1 MKILVSGKGGSGKS
15 TFSVLLAKALK
26 NAGHPVLLIDAD
38 ESNFCLHRLLGA
50 PAPKNLMGEMGGRKG
65 VREKLPRSKAAPS
78 EDRLFGEEVLLEN
91 LPDGS
96 LTEVDGIQLLVMGKI
111 EQYGEGCA
119 CLIGSLSR
127 TLLAKLREETY
138 PFVIIDAEAG
148 IEHFGR
154 RIDATCDLILGV
166 VDPTHESFTMAG
178 RMARMAS
185 SAGVEIRFI
194 LNKVDQ
200 RVERIMTE
208 KIDPDKVIAHIPDND
223 SIFRASLEGAPVT
236 VRLKPVDD
244 VVTFLET
251 NPPRTRLKMM

>member
-96 LTEVDGIQLLVMGKI
+96 LTEVDGIQLLVMV
-111 EQYGEGCA
+111 
-119 CLIGSLSR
+119 L
-127 TLLAKLREETY
+127 
-138 PFVIIDAEAG
+138 F
-148 IEHFGR
+148 R
-154 RIDATCDLILGV
+154 RRLV
-166 VDPTHESFTMAG
+166 V
-178 RMARMAS
+178 
-185 SAGVEIRFI
+185 
-194 LNKVDQ
+194 
-200 RVERIMTE
+200 
-208 KIDPDKVIAHIPDND
+208 
-223 SIFRASLEGAPVT
+223 
-236 VRLKPVDD
+236 
-244 VVTFLET
+244 
-251 NPPRTRLKMM
+251 